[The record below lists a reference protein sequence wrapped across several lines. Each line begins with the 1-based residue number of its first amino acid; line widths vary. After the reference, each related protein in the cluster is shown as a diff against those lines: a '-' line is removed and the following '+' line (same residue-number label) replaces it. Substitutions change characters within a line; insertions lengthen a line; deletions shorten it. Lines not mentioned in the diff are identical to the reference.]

1 MGISG
6 IARARQT
13 QIWEGKTVQDL
24 SRHTAIITGAS
35 SGIGAQ
41 VARTFAAGGAR
52 LVLAARRADRLE
64 TLAHDLEASGGRI
77 IIQSTDVTK
86 EDDVTA
92 LFAVAEVFSP
102 VTLLIANAGKVQ
114 VCPTTEMSLEQWR
127 DVIDVNLT
135 GAFLC
140 GREALRVMRPRGFGR
155 IINIG
160 SLSAQMPRPDT
171 ISYVASKFGL
181 EGITRSLALDG
192 RPYGITASIIHPGP
206 TISELTGREEISVAP
221 SSDRLMDAEHV
232 AEMIALM
239 AAVPDTINLLSATM
253 LPIATPYLGRG

>member
-1 MGISG
+1 M
-6 IARARQT
+6 
-13 QIWEGKTVQDL
+13 QDL

-35 SGIGAQ
+35 SGIGASI
-41 VARTFAAGGAR
+41 AKTFAACGAR
-52 LVLAARRADRLE
+52 LVLAARRVDRLE
-64 TLAHDLEASGGRI
+64 ALAQELEDGGAQV
-77 IIQSTDVTK
+77 IIQPADVTK
-86 EDDVTA
+86 EADVAA
-92 LFAVAEVFSP
+92 LFSAAEAFSP
-102 VTLLIANAGKVQ
+102 VTLMIANAGKVA
-114 VCPTTEMSLEQWR
+114 VCPTAEMTLAQWQ
-127 DVIDVNLT
+127 DVINVNLT

-140 GREALRVMRPRGFGR
+140 GREALRVMRPRGRGR

-206 TISELTGREEISVAP
+206 TISELTGRDDMSIAP
-221 SSDRLMDAEHV
+221 PSDRLMDAEHV

>member
-1 MGISG
+1 M
-6 IARARQT
+6 
-13 QIWEGKTVQDL
+13 QDL

-35 SGIGAQ
+35 SGIGASI
-41 VARTFAAGGAR
+41 ARTFAACGAR
-52 LVLAARRADRLE
+52 LVLAARRVDRLE
-64 TLAHDLEASGGRI
+64 ALAQELEGGGARV
-77 IIQSTDVTK
+77 IIQPADVTK
-86 EDDVTA
+86 EDDVAA
-92 LFAVAEVFSP
+92 LFSVAEAFSP
-102 VTLLIANAGKVQ
+102 VTLLIANAGKVA
-114 VCPTTEMSLEQWR
+114 VCPTAEMTLAQWR

-140 GREALRVMRPRGFGR
+140 GREALRVMRPRGRGR

-206 TISELTGREEISVAP
+206 TISELTGRDDMSIAP
-221 SSDRLMDAEHV
+221 PSDRLMDAEHV
-232 AEMIALM
+232 AEMISLM

>member
-1 MGISG
+1 M
-6 IARARQT
+6 
-13 QIWEGKTVQDL
+13 QDL

-35 SGIGAQ
+35 SGIGVSIAK
-41 VARTFAAGGAR
+41 TFAACGAR
-52 LVLAARRADRLE
+52 LVLAARRVDRLE
-64 TLAHDLEASGGRI
+64 ALAQELEDGGAQV
-77 IIQSTDVTK
+77 IIQPADVTK
-86 EDDVTA
+86 EADVAA
-92 LFAVAEVFSP
+92 LFSAAEDFSP
-102 VTLLIANAGKVQ
+102 VTLLIANAGKVA
-114 VCPTTEMSLEQWR
+114 VCPTAEMTLAQWQ

-140 GREALRVMRPRGFGR
+140 GREALRVMRPRGRGR

-206 TISELTGREEISVAP
+206 TISELTGRDDMSIAP
-221 SSDRLMDAEHV
+221 PSDRLMDAEHV

>member
-1 MGISG
+1 M
-6 IARARQT
+6 
-13 QIWEGKTVQDL
+13 QDL

-35 SGIGAQ
+35 SGIGASI
-41 VARTFAAGGAR
+41 AKTFAACGAR
-52 LVLAARRADRLE
+52 LVLAARRVDRLE
-64 TLAHDLEASGGRI
+64 ALAQELEDGGAQV
-77 IIQSTDVTK
+77 IIQPADVTK
-86 EDDVTA
+86 EADVAA
-92 LFAVAEVFSP
+92 LFSAAEAFSP
-102 VTLLIANAGKVQ
+102 VTLMIANAGKVA
-114 VCPTTEMSLEQWR
+114 VCPTAEMTLAQWQ
-127 DVIDVNLT
+127 DVINVNLT

-140 GREALRVMRPRGFGR
+140 GREALRVMRPRGRGR

-206 TISELTGREEISVAP
+206 TIGELTGRDDMSIAP
-221 SSDRLMDAEHV
+221 PSDRLMDAEHV

>member
-1 MGISG
+1 MT
-6 IARARQT
+6 RAGHFQVS
-13 QIWEGKTVQDL
+13 EGNELQDL

-35 SGIGAQ
+35 SGIG
-41 VARTFAAGGAR
+41 VSIARTFAACGAR
-52 LVLAARRADRLE
+52 LVLAARRVDRLE
-64 TLAHDLEASGGRI
+64 ALAQELEGGGAQV
-77 IIQSTDVTK
+77 IIQPADVTK
-86 EDDVTA
+86 EADVAA
-92 LFAVAEVFSP
+92 LFSAAEAFSP
-102 VTLLIANAGKVQ
+102 VTLLIANAGKVA
-114 VCPTTEMSLEQWR
+114 VCPTAEMTLAQWR

-140 GREALRVMRPRGFGR
+140 GREAFRVMRPRGRGR

-206 TISELTGREEISVAP
+206 TISELTGRDDMSIAP
-221 SSDRLMDAEHV
+221 PSDRLMDAEHV

-253 LPIATPYLGRG
+253 LPIARPYLGRG

>member
-1 MGISG
+1 MS
-6 IARARQT
+6 RSERR
-13 QIWEGKTVQDL
+13 TVQDL

-35 SGIGAQ
+35 SGIGASI
-41 VARTFAAGGAR
+41 ARKFADCGAR
-52 LVLAARRADRLE
+52 LVLAARRVDRLE
-64 TLAHDLEASGGRI
+64 ALAHELEARGATL
-77 IIQSTDVTK
+77 IIQPTDVTS
-86 EDDVTA
+86 ETDVCA
-92 LFAVAEVFSP
+92 LFDAAEAFSP
-102 VTLLIANAGKVQ
+102 VTLLIANAGKVA
-114 VCPTTEMSLEQWR
+114 VCPTAEMTLAQWH

-140 GREALRVMRPRGFGR
+140 GREALRLMRPRGAGR

-206 TISELTGREEISVAP
+206 TVSELTGRADMTNAP
-221 SSDRLMDAEHV
+221 PSDRLMDAEHV

-239 AAVPDTINLLSATM
+239 AAVPDTVNLLSATM

>member
-1 MGISG
+1 MDRLEALAQELEDG
-6 IARARQT
+6 
-13 QIWEGKTVQDL
+13 
-24 SRHTAIITGAS
+24 
-35 SGIGAQ
+35 GAQ
-41 VARTFAAGGAR
+41 V
-52 LVLAARRADRLE
+52 
-64 TLAHDLEASGGRI
+64 
-77 IIQSTDVTK
+77 IIQPADVTK
-86 EDDVTA
+86 EADVAA
-92 LFAVAEVFSP
+92 LFSAAEAFSP
-102 VTLLIANAGKVQ
+102 VTLMIANAGKVA
-114 VCPTTEMSLEQWR
+114 VCPTAEMTLAQWQ

-140 GREALRVMRPRGFGR
+140 GREALRVMRPRGRGR

-206 TISELTGREEISVAP
+206 TISELTGRDDMSIAP
-221 SSDRLMDAEHV
+221 PSDRLMDAEHV